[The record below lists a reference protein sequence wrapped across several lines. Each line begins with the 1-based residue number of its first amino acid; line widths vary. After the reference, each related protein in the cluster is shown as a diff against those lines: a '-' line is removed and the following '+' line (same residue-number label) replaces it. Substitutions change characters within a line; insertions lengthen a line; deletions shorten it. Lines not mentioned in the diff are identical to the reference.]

1 MAADNATLS
10 SEGFSQWK
18 PMLQPLEYTV
28 DQTPGIHV
36 LRFCLPLLN
45 YVQRLCDKA
54 CRPQNL
60 KTAPDTAAP
69 LVADGL
75 KN

>member
-1 MAADNATLS
+1 METYFATFRIHSRSKL
-10 SEGFSQWK
+10 
-18 PMLQPLEYTV
+18 
-28 DQTPGIHV
+28 GIHV
-36 LRFCLPLLN
+36 LRLCLPLLN